1 MRCAVCD
8 KESNNRRVC
17 PYCFTPYPSEAAEQR
32 GGAGAARPSTGAVR
46 PSAGSARQ
54 GGAAAAPAGGIGA
67 VLASVRGF
75 VRRQSPTVRWSG
87 AGILV
92 VLLLWLVTPS
102 PADEGPV
109 PGGPSAP
116 STLQPTPE
124 EREEAL
130 ALLKATRESALV
142 ETQGDE
148 VFVSYPAASFP
159 LDEAGQLELA
169 RQFARADEIAEG
181 RKRRIFFHN
190 PTGRLFAQSDGV
202 TGVTVSRQ

>member
-17 PYCFTPYPSEAAEQR
+17 PYCFTPYPADAADGR
-32 GGAGAARPSTGAVR
+32 AAGASARSSTAGARQSGTAPAVSGAV
-46 PSAGSARQ
+46 AGPL
-54 GGAAAAPAGGIGA
+54 G
-67 VLASVRGF
+67 VVRAF
-75 VRRQSPTVRWSG
+75 IARQSPVVRWSA

-92 VLLLWLVTPS
+92 VLILWMLTPAPLDEAP
-102 PADEGPV
+102 PAIGT
-109 PGGPSAP
+109 SAP
-116 STLQPTPE
+116 STLVPTPE
-124 EREEAL
+124 ERDEAA

-148 VFVSYPAASFP
+148 VYVSYPAANFP

-169 RQFARADEIAEG
+169 RRFARADEIVEG
-181 RKRRIFFHN
+181 RKRRIYFHN
-190 PTGRLFAQSDGV
+190 PTGRMFAQSDAV